1 MLLIFYN
8 FLCYNKP
15 KGIAMEQKEK
25 QLDLDFFKRKT
36 DKKIRK
42 NNPQFLLFYFSDI
55 LFTFL
60 ICTLFIFALAFAEND
75 RVSPNFSQ
83 YQTAPIDI
91 SKIENSEINNNNIYI
106 SQKDDVERLKQQ
118 VIEINNTQ
126 TPEQILNKSFDE
138 FSLELSKTLKEKES
152 LIPQL
157 EKQE

>member
-1 MLLIFYN
+1 
-8 FLCYNKP
+8 
-15 KGIAMEQKEK
+15 MEQKEK

-36 DKKIRK
+36 DKKIRE

-60 ICTLFIFALAFAEND
+60 LCTLFALAFAEND
-75 RVSPNFSQ
+75 RFSPNFSQ
-83 YQTAPIDI
+83 YQTVPIDI

-138 FSLELSKTLKEKES
+138 FSLELAKTLKEKES

-157 EKQE
+157 AKQE